1 MIIWI
6 DVTGNMG
13 QDPESDI
20 GNSGY
25 GVKGEIWYG
34 KNEVGVHQ
42 EVPDICDEDLQGNKY
57 LPQRVKYKLG
67 YLDSILV

>member
-34 KNEVGVHQ
+34 KIEVGFHQ
-42 EVPDICDEDLQGNKY
+42 EVTDICDEDL
-57 LPQRVKYKLG
+57 
-67 YLDSILV
+67 